1 MNYSDVPERGGQPDE
16 QKQIIELGGVEPDT
30 GGGVVADDQ
39 EKFANKNGGRVWA
52 SSTDEAGRFKVG
64 GSGNTNKNVVFIADQ
79 KTGALTIN
87 PDSVDVDSS
96 LITDTNPKLGGNLQL
111 NGWGMGN
118 AITATDPSRITDAGD
133 PGPNTVRIYSD
144 ANHDVRLLEQ
154 DGTPLPTALRVPVGT
169 NDQRPTSTGASTSV
183 TVEAQPGH
191 IRYNTDEQAFE
202 GFTGADNATGEW
214 EPIGGLKEGDV
225 GTNPNQIPLNQM
237 LGQMAFVDNVA
248 TIRPFSNTA
257 AQPVFNGECV
267 ITIDEG
273 DDPPNGDYTNAE
285 LVFRYRTT
293 QGDILEGT
301 INMSEP

>member
-1 MNYSDVPERGGQPDE
+1 RGGQPEE
-16 QKQIIELGGVEPDT
+16 QQQIIEIGGTEPDV

-39 EKFANKNGGRVWA
+39 AHWALKNGGRVWC

-64 GSGNTNKNVVFIADQ
+64 GSGNTVTGNVVFIADQ

-96 LITDTNPKLGGNLQL
+96 LVSDLNPRLGGNLQL

-118 AITATDPSRITDAGD
+118 GITATNPTRITASGD

-169 NDQRPTSTGASTSV
+169 DDERPDSPVYPTTV
-183 TVEAQPGH
+183 TVDAQPGH
-191 IRYNTDEQAFE
+191 IRYNSEQEAFE

-214 EPIGGLKEGDV
+214 QPIGGLQDGDI
-225 GTNPNQIPLNQM
+225 GTNPNQIPTNQM
-237 LGQMAFVDNVA
+237 
-248 TIRPFSNTA
+248 
-257 AQPVFNGECV
+257 
-267 ITIDEG
+267 
-273 DDPPNGDYTNAE
+273 
-285 LVFRYRTT
+285 
-293 QGDILEGT
+293 
-301 INMSEP
+301 